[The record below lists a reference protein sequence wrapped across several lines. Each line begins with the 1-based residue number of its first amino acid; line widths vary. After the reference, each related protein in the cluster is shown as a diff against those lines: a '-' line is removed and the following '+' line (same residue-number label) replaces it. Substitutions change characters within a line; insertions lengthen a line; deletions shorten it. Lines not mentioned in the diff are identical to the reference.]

1 MYKKGLAKSDTNRI
15 ISGVAGGVAEHLG
28 IDSTVVRLGFVVL
41 AFCTG
46 FTIMVVVYVILC
58 IGMPSSQGAGQGARQ
73 GVGQRAGAPAPSA
86 AGPRPPRGGTE
97 APGAGGR
104 TPAAEDQRPRAE
116 DLKRPDVLRA
126 GFLGINSA
134 AGLKAL
140 RNLTREYGQ
149 LRLILKQK
157 DEAAPLAVAY
167 IPPLSEETYR
177 QGLSV
182 LADALHLM
190 RAVHSSSQERLE
202 AEIVELE
209 WGIET
214 FKQDETQ
221 AARVKIR
228 EDTVASH
235 KERLE
240 MLKQQQLRVDELL
253 YQSHRCEVS
262 LGRAG
267 IELAAL
273 QADGSEANVDMVV
286 DTLQATIDQAREV
299 KEELKRLGI

>member
-1 MYKKGLAKSDTNRI
+1 
-15 ISGVAGGVAEHLG
+15 
-28 IDSTVVRLGFVVL
+28 
-41 AFCTG
+41 
-46 FTIMVVVYVILC
+46 
-58 IGMPSSQGAGQGARQ
+58 
-73 GVGQRAGAPAPSA
+73 
-86 AGPRPPRGGTE
+86 
-97 APGAGGR
+97 
-104 TPAAEDQRPRAE
+104 
-116 DLKRPDVLRA
+116 LKRPDVLRA

-182 LADALHLM
+182 LADALQLM

-228 EDTVASH
+228 QDTVASH

-240 MLKQQQLRVDELL
+240 MLKQQRLRVDELL
-253 YQSHRCEVS
+253 YQAHRCEVS
-262 LGRAG
+262 LSRAG